1 MKNLFVIAESRQKS
15 WNIKEGQGWFV
26 NNSSFT
32 PFTILLATLLLL
44 LTGCRQ
50 ARTDIH
56 AGQGDTLSLSYAKL
70 LHVVKYQDYTLVS
83 IDNPWKEGRTLH
95 RYVLVDRNKP
105 VTAQLPEG
113 DVIKVPVE
121 RSVIFTTAHCQ
132 LLQYLDADDK
142 IVGVCDSRYMVIP
155 SILQRIQEGGVVDCG
170 DSMNPMIEKIIDL
183 TPDVILLSPFE
194 NAGGYGKIEEINI
207 PYFECADY
215 MEPTALGRAEWMRFY
230 GLLFGK
236 GEQADALFAQVDSA
250 YHDLMAKAA
259 AQPKG
264 RSIITERKTGS
275 VWYVAGGKSVIG
287 QVIKDAN
294 AGYAFADNDKA
305 GSLSLSFE
313 AVLDKAGETDLWLF
327 KYNGDRPFTY
337 SDLLAEYQG
346 YSQLKAVREHQV
358 YACNASKQPFFEE
371 TPFRPDWLLRDF
383 IILAHPELS
392 LGIPKYYAPIK

>member
-1 MKNLFVIAESRQKS
+1 MVTFPPPIGGIRRGHFNNRIMKQIQFIFLFISLL
-15 WNIKEGQGWFV
+15 
-26 NNSSFT
+26 
-32 PFTILLATLLLL
+32 ILPS
-44 LTGCRQ
+44 CRQ
-50 ARTDIH
+50 AKNETQQ
-56 AGQGDTLSLSYAKL
+56 GEGDTLSMAYAQL
-70 LHVVKYQDYTLVS
+70 LHVVKYADYTTVS
-83 IDNPWKEGRTLH
+83 IDNPWKEGQTLH

-105 VTAQLPEG
+105 MPDRLPEG
-113 DVIKVPVE
+113 DVIKVPVQK
-121 RSVIFTTAHCQ
+121 SVIFTTAHCQ
-132 LLQYLDADDK
+132 LLRFLGADDK

-170 DSMNPMIEKIIDL
+170 DGMNPMIEKIIDL
-183 TPDVILLSPFE
+183 SPDIILLSPFE
-194 NAGGYGKIEEINI
+194 NAGGYGKVEEINI
-207 PYFECADY
+207 PYLECADY

-236 GEQADALFAQVDSA
+236 EQQADALFAQVDSS
-250 YHDLMAKAA
+250 YHALMAQAA
-259 AQPKG
+259 ALPKG

-313 AVLDKAGETDLWLF
+313 AVLDKAGDTDLWLF

-358 YACNASKQPFFEE
+358 YGCNASKQPFFEE

-383 IILAHPELS
+383 IILAHPDLS
-392 LGIPKYYAPIK
+392 LGSPKYYAPIQ